1 MKIFPINLIKA
12 QSIQRRN
19 LENNHTDYS
28 QNSLS
33 VPAPLRQDTCTFTA
47 KIPSIMAPTME
58 DLINKTKAIDVMRF
72 NILRLAEYD
81 IPCPVCGHLMLSVN
95 KYNAFEEQ
103 VLNAADTGELLDCIG
118 SLKKYL
124 HPVERKMYSIFR
136 EKHAKNPNLTLHQM
150 LREMLPVSEPKIVHR
165 QMEIFSNI
173 GLLSRELPKDKQK
186 KVNALLQETFS
197 RIMDPRETSRFSRRI
212 FIDKLEKELFDAEQI
227 DIFLS
232 HLPPEKREYF
242 RELYNPM
249 DFAPRNIQQI
259 IEEATNLPTAYNNLD
274 AFVVKYAKR
283 NYNGA
288 NPDKRITL
296 RMLSNSLVTIEHI
309 KAQKMRGGTEPKNLA
324 LECACDNN
332 RRGHKPILQQIIENP
347 QMTYNYPK
355 YMERLCEI
363 HLMNKVEKSYI
374 SQQNNTFSEASY
386 AILDADLSSIRKPV
400 RKIRQKNSETVTKE
414 ERRAQR
420 KAAVKAKKAAKN
432 SAVKKNG
439 SKGYRR

>member
-1 MKIFPINLIKA
+1 MKIFPINLIKP
-12 QSIQRRN
+12 QSMQRRN
-19 LENNHTDYS
+19 FENNQYDYS
-28 QNSLS
+28 RNSLP
-33 VPAPLRQDTCTFTA
+33 VPAPLRQDTCSFSG
-47 KIPSIMAPTME
+47 KIRGITEPTME
-58 DLINKTKAIDVMRF
+58 DLINKTKADDVLRF

-136 EKHAKNPNLTLHQM
+136 EKHAKNPNQKLHQM

-197 RIMDPRETSRFSRRI
+197 RILDPRETSRFSRRV
-212 FIDKLEKELFDAEQI
+212 FIDKLESELLDVNVNI
-227 DIFLS
+227 DDNFFI
-232 HLPPEKREYF
+232 
-242 RELYNPM
+242 PM
-249 DFAPRNIQQI
+249 QNAPKVVQQI
-259 IEEATNLPTAYNNLD
+259 IEEAAKLPTAYNNID

-283 NYNGA
+283 NYHDA
-288 NPDKRITL
+288 NPDQKIAL
-296 RMLSNSLVTIEHI
+296 RMLSNSMATIEHI
-309 KAQKMRGGTEPKNLA
+309 EATKTNGETNPSNLA

-347 QMTYNYPK
+347 QMIYNYQR
-355 YMERLCEI
+355 YMDRLCEL
-363 HLMNKVEKSYI
+363 HLMGKVEKSYI
-374 SQQNNTFSEASY
+374 SQQNNTFKRLSY
-386 AILDADLSSIRKPV
+386 GLLDADLKPIWERNRKSSNRKNIN
-400 RKIRQKNSETVTKE
+400 KCNTKH
-414 ERRAQR
+414 
-420 KAAVKAKKAAKN
+420 KK
-432 SAVKKNG
+432 
-439 SKGYRR
+439 Y